1 MNPLQTVHL
10 HHPTAQYATYNMQVR
25 PAHPMFDASSTYYV
39 QYNPQAEAYPP
50 YGDGFSL
57 SAYVQVPTSVKDS
70 HRPSPLHTSS
80 AAPPTTDINTS
91 LYSPTGSTGYITPPS
106 STESSFSPTQNLEPE
121 EDSTVVAIS
130 TAFHPQA
137 HPHLPP
143 TDIVFSASD
152 AVLFY
157 AHSST
162 ILAAC
167 PHAFSTYIGGN
178 LNDPKFR
185 DQLIQLDAPSQ
196 ELNVI
201 LHMLYGTSS
210 AAHSPLLETLINAV
224 DRMPSYSIVPEEH
237 IVPSSHLHILLL
249 SYAPLHPLE
258 LYTLA
263 ACHNLNS
270 LAIKTSSHLLSY
282 SLQTITD
289 EQAERIG
296 AVYLKKLMV
305 LHFGRFT
312 ALRNILLQPPHPHP
326 PTRECDFSQQR
337 KLTRAWALVSAY
349 LAWDARPGILPIGLV
364 YLSSLIFEQTSQ
376 LTRCKQRLIR

>member
-1 MNPLQTVHL
+1 MNPPQHNRLL
-10 HHPTAQYATYNMQVR
+10 HRPAQYAAYNMRVVQEER
-25 PAHPMFDASSTYYV
+25 PTFDASHAHYA
-39 QYNPQAEAYPP
+39 QYNPQAEAYPL
-50 YGDGFSL
+50 YGDAFTL
-57 SAYVQVPTSVKDS
+57 ATYVQVPTSMRNS
-70 HRPSPLHTSS
+70 HRPSPLHDDNVVS
-80 AAPPTTDINTS
+80 PTPADVNAS
-91 LYSPTGSTGYITPPS
+91 LYSATVAADSYITPPS
-106 STESSFSPTQNLEPE
+106 STESLTPTQNPEPE
-121 EDSTVVAIS
+121 DDSTVVAVS

-143 TDIVFSASD
+143 TDIILSASD
-152 AVLFY
+152 GVLFY

-162 ILAAC
+162 ILTAC
-167 PHAFSTYIGGN
+167 PKAFSTYIGGN

-201 LHMLYGTSS
+201 LHMLYGTSC
-210 AAHSPLLETLINAV
+210 AAHSPSLETLINAV
-224 DRMPSYSIVPEEH
+224 DRMPSYSMVPEEH
-237 IVPSSHLHILLL
+237 IVPSSHLHNLLL

-263 ACHNLNS
+263 ASHNLEP
-270 LAIKTSSHLLSY
+270 LAVKTSSHLLSY

-312 ALRNILLQPPHPHP
+312 ALKNILLQPPHPHP
-326 PTRECDFSQQR
+326 PTKECDFIQQR

-349 LAWDARPGILPIGLV
+349 LAWDARPGTPQQGFDC
-364 YLSSLIFEQTSQ
+364 LS
-376 LTRCKQRLIR
+376 